1 MADLVLSNFLK
12 ALNHKMIKNFCNTAC
27 CFLLGIICAS
37 AQVVGG
43 RNSYDFLSLS
53 FSARATALGGNL
65 ITVRDNDLGLVL
77 QNPAVLNQEMHHSAT
92 IQQSVYFSGITF
104 GHAGYAYHLK
114 KIPLTVHAGI
124 QYISYGKFQR
134 TNSIGEEQ
142 GDFKASDN
150 ALVASL
156 SYRATDRLSFGS
168 SQKIVISGIEG
179 YNSIGWA
186 SDWAAMYADTAK
198 RLTFSLV
205 LKNIGTQ
212 FTTYGKDGKRYPLP
226 FDAQFGMSHRLKYLP
241 LRFSIIGHHLHRWN
255 IRYDDPALDIETVI
269 GPDNNSGNNKVTFG
283 EVVDNIFR
291 HLTFNFELL
300 LGKKEVFRIRAGYD
314 RLRQGEM
321 GVSGLRSL
329 AGFSAGFGVKIY
341 KFNID
346 YGFSSQHLGG
356 TMHHFGISTR
366 LTDF

>member
-1 MADLVLSNFLK
+1 MSKPVLYIILFFFVGMFSL
-12 ALNHKMIKNFCNTAC
+12 TAQ
-27 CFLLGIICAS
+27 I
-37 AQVVGG
+37 VGG

-53 FSARATALGGNL
+53 YSARATALGGNL

-77 QNPAVLNQEMHHSAT
+77 QNPAALNQAMHHSAT
-92 IQQSVYFSGITF
+92 IQQSVYFSGTSY

-114 KIPLTVHAGI
+114 KIPLTMHAGI
-124 QYISYGKFQR
+124 QYMSYGKFQR
-134 TNSIGEEQ
+134 TNSIGDEQ
-142 GDFKASDN
+142 GEFKASDN
-150 ALVASL
+150 ALVASV

-168 SQKIVISGIEG
+168 NQKIVISSIEG
-179 YNSIGWA
+179 YNSLGWA

-198 RLTFSLV
+198 RLTFSFV
-205 LKNIGTQ
+205 LKNIGSQ
-212 FTTYGKDGKRYPLP
+212 LTTYAKDGKRYPLP

-255 IRYDDPALDIETVI
+255 IRYDDPTLETVDII
-269 GPDNNSGNNKVTFG
+269 GPDLSNENNKVTVG

-329 AGFSAGFGVKIY
+329 AGFSAGFGIKIY

-346 YGFSSQHLGG
+346 YGFSAQHLGA
-356 TMHHFGISTR
+356 TMHHFGIATR

>member
-1 MADLVLSNFLK
+1 
-12 ALNHKMIKNFCNTAC
+12 MIKNSFVAIVLVY
-27 CFLLGIICAS
+27 FLSSLSVS

-53 FSARATALGGNL
+53 YSARATALGGNL

-77 QNPAVLNQEMHHSAT
+77 QNPAALNESSHNSAT
-92 IQQSVYFSGITF
+92 IQQSVYFSGITY
-104 GHAGYAYHLK
+104 GHAGYAYQLK
-114 KIPLTVHAGI
+114 KVPVTLHGGI
-124 QYISYGKFQR
+124 QYINYGKMQR
-134 TNSIGEEQ
+134 RSSIGEEQ
-142 GDFKASDN
+142 GEFKASDN
-150 ALVASL
+150 AIVTSI
-156 SYRATDRLSFGS
+156 SYRATDKLSFGS
-168 SQKIVISGIEG
+168 NQKLVISSIEG

-186 SDWAAMYADTAK
+186 SDWAAMYGDTTK

-205 LKNIGTQ
+205 LKNIGAQ
-212 FTTYGKDGKRYPLP
+212 FTSYAKDGKRYPLP

-255 IRYDDPALDIETVI
+255 IRYDDPTLETESLI
-269 GPDNNSGNNKVTFG
+269 GPDNNVDNGKTTVS

-291 HLTFNFELL
+291 HLTFNIELL
-300 LGKKEVFRIRAGYD
+300 LGKKEAFRIRAGYD

-329 AGFSAGFGVKIY
+329 AGFSAGFGLKVY

-366 LTDF
+366 FSEF

>member
-1 MADLVLSNFLK
+1 
-12 ALNHKMIKNFCNTAC
+12 MIKPIIHIAL
-27 CFLLGIICAS
+27 CFFAVISTLS
-37 AQVVGG
+37 AQVIGG

-53 FSARATALGGNL
+53 YSARATALGGNL

-77 QNPAVLNQEMHHSAT
+77 QNPAALNEEMHHSAT
-92 IQQSVYFSGITF
+92 IQQSVYFAGISY
-104 GHAGYAYHLK
+104 GYAGYAYHIK
-114 KIPLTVHAGI
+114 KIPLTVHGGI
-124 QYISYGKFQR
+124 QYINYGKFQR
-134 TNSIGEEQ
+134 TNSIGDDQ
-142 GDFKASDN
+142 GEYKASEN
-150 ALVASL
+150 AIVGGV
-156 SYRATDRLSFGS
+156 SYRATDKLSFGS
-168 SQKIVISGIEG
+168 NQKIIISTFEG

-186 SDWAAMYADTAK
+186 SDWAAMYADTSK

-212 FTTYGKDGKRYPLP
+212 FTTYGKDGNRYPLP

-241 LRFSIIGHHLHRWN
+241 LRFSIIGHNLHRWN
-255 IRYDDPALDIETVI
+255 IRYDDPALQTESVI
-269 GPDNNSGNNKVTFG
+269 GTDNSSKPEKVTAG

-300 LGKKEVFRIRAGYD
+300 LGKKEVFRIRLGYD

-321 GVSGLRSL
+321 AISGLRSL

-346 YGFSSQHLGG
+346 YGFSAQQLGG

-366 LTDF
+366 INEF

>member
-1 MADLVLSNFLK
+1 MTKNSFFKIAFLYFWGILSL
-12 ALNHKMIKNFCNTAC
+12 
-27 CFLLGIICAS
+27 S

-53 FSARATALGGNL
+53 YSARATALAGNL

-77 QNPAVLNQEMHHSAT
+77 QNPAALNEAMHHSAT
-92 IQQSVYFSGITF
+92 IQQSVYFAGITY
-104 GHAGYAYHLK
+104 GHAGYAYQLK
-114 KIPLTVHAGI
+114 KLPITLHGGI
-124 QYISYGKFQR
+124 QYISYGKMQR
-134 TNSIGEEQ
+134 RTSIGEEQ
-142 GDFKASDN
+142 GEFNASDN
-150 ALVASL
+150 AIVTSI
-156 SYRATDRLSFGS
+156 SYRATDKLSFGAN
-168 SQKIVISGIEG
+168 QKLVISAIEG

-198 RLTFSLV
+198 RVTFSLV
-205 LKNIGTQ
+205 LKNIGAQ
-212 FTTYGKDGKRYPLP
+212 FTSYAKDGKKYPLP

-255 IRYDDPALDIETVI
+255 IRYDDPALETESII
-269 GPDNNSGNNKVTFG
+269 GANSNTNNDKVTAS

-291 HLTFNFELL
+291 HLTFNIELL

-321 GVSGLRSL
+321 GVNGLRSL
-329 AGFSAGFGVKIY
+329 AGFSAGFGIKIY

-366 LTDF
+366 FSEF

>member
-1 MADLVLSNFLK
+1 LEAIKIILIKTLCGFATLLLVAMTPL
-12 ALNHKMIKNFCNTAC
+12 M
-27 CFLLGIICAS
+27 
-37 AQVVGG
+37 AQVIGG

-53 FSARATALGGNL
+53 YSARATALGGNL

-77 QNPAVLNQEMHHSAT
+77 QNPASLNHEMHQSAC
-92 IQQSVYFSGITF
+92 IQQSVYFSGISY
-104 GHAGYAYHLK
+104 GQAGYAHHLN
-114 KIPLTVHAGI
+114 KIPLTLHAGI

-134 TNSIGEEQ
+134 TNSIGDEQ
-142 GDFKASDN
+142 GEFKAGEN
-150 ALVASL
+150 AFVASA
-156 SYRATDRLSFGS
+156 SYRANERLSFGS
-168 SQKIVISGIEG
+168 NQKFIISGIEG
-179 YNSIGWA
+179 YNSVGWS
-186 SDWAAMYADTAK
+186 SDWAAMYADTSK

-205 LKNIGTQ
+205 LKNLGTQ
-212 FTTYGKDGKRYPLP
+212 FTTYAKDGNRYSLP

-241 LRFSIIGHHLHRWN
+241 LRFSIIGHNLHRWN
-255 IRYDDPALDIETVI
+255 IRYDDPALQTESII
-269 GPDNNSGNNKVTFG
+269 GPDINNDNDKVTAG

-314 RLRQGEM
+314 RLKQGEM
-321 GVSGLRSL
+321 AVSGLRSL

-346 YGFSSQHLGG
+346 YGFSSQQLGG

-366 LTDF
+366 LNEF